1 MTNFEIFAKAVHDKL
16 ASFDHQKLFQSATTF
31 LATRYLAAFPEG
43 SDPIYIT
50 NSHHD
55 CTCCKHFVNNLGSV
69 LVINDDLTLDSI
81 WNVPNLPYP
90 YDVVAAAMHKQV
102 TKAGI
107 LAPYYT
113 TMVSY
118 GAQTERQHL
127 QDGTVKTWHH
137 FYGSVPKPCIRP
149 DLEESGKQV
158 TNAQTLRRALEEL
171 TQDAVVTVID
181 LIESNTIYRGAEYAK
196 TAKAFQNLQ
205 ADYRNLATTNNELAY
220 NLIWKHC
227 TSPDASIRNTAIGSL
242 LVDLSDGHD
251 LESAVAAYEAKVAPE
266 NYKRTT
272 ALITPAMVKLAVA
285 KIAELGIEPQL
296 HRRLANKQD
305 LKVSNLLWVNRPT
318 KANLQ
323 SGLEQTLM
331 KLAKAPTFK
340 TKPEGDEISMVDFV
354 SNVLPKASKVQVMF
368 APEHVP
374 NLVTLTCA
382 QDRSE
387 TPTLFKWN
395 NDFAWAYRGGL
406 ADSSIRQLV
415 KAAGGATDAALRIS
429 LAWHNADDLDL
440 HVRNP
445 RGTSVY
451 HAMRCNGGGTLDV
464 DAHRMGYQRK
474 SADEV
479 LTPVENVVYQNL
491 LDGAYLVTVFNYKRM
506 ETRDQGFTVEVEVG
520 GKVVHYT
527 SEKNCDMVDMLQIAI
542 KDGQLVG
549 ITTAA
554 GVKESV
560 MEQEVWNLKTS
571 TFVDVTSVMRSPNFW
586 DGEVG
591 NEHLF
596 FTLEGCKVSE
606 RVHGLFNEFLRPE
619 LAEHRKVFEHLG
631 DTYKCE
637 PVDDQLSGLGFS
649 MTKAAKV
656 TFAVTSEGGKKLYDI
671 VV

>member
-1 MTNFEIFAKAVHDKL
+1 MTNFEIFSKAVHDKL
-16 ASFDHQKLFQSATTF
+16 ASFGHQKLFRSAITHP
-31 LATRYLAAFPEG
+31 AQRYLAAFPEG

-69 LVINDDLTLDSI
+69 LVINDDLTLDSV

-113 TMVSY
+113 PMASY
-118 GAQTERQHL
+118 GAQTSRQRL
-127 QDGTVKTWHH
+127 PDGTAKTWHH
-137 FYGSVPKPCIRP
+137 FYGNVPQFSTRP
-149 DLEESGKQV
+149 DLKEGGEQA

-171 TQDAVVTVID
+171 TASAVVTVID
-181 LIESNTIYRGAEYAK
+181 LIESNAIYRGAEYAK
-196 TAKAFQNLQ
+196 SVKAFQNLH
-205 ADYRNLATTNNELAY
+205 ADYRKLATTNGAPE
-220 NLIWKHC
+220 NLIWKNC
-227 TSPDASIRNTAIGSL
+227 TNSVANIRNTAIGSL
-242 LVDLSDGHD
+242 LVDLSEGRE
-251 LESAVAAYEAKVAPE
+251 LEAAVAAYEAKVAPE

-272 ALITPAMVKLAVA
+272 ALITPAMVRLAVA

-305 LKVSNLLWVNRPT
+305 LKVINLLWVNRPT

-382 QDRSE
+382 QDHSE
-387 TPTLFKWN
+387 QPTLFKWN

-406 ADSSIRQLV
+406 ADSSIKQLV

-464 DAHRMGYQRK
+464 DAHRMGYHRK

-491 LDGAYLVTVFNYKRM
+491 LDGTYLVSVSNYQRM
-506 ETRDQGFTVEVEVG
+506 ETRDQGFTVEVEIG
-520 GKVVHYT
+520 GKVMHYT
-527 SEKNCDMVDMLQIAI
+527 SEKNCDMEHMLQITV
-542 KDGQLVG
+542 KDNQLVSV
-549 ITTAA
+549 TAA
-554 GVKESV
+554 SGVKESA
-560 MEQEVWNLKTS
+560 MEQEVWNLQTG

-637 PVDDQLSGLGFS
+637 PLDDQLSGLGFS
-649 MTKAAKV
+649 MMKAAKV
-656 TFAVTSEGGKKLYDI
+656 TFSVTSEGGKKLYD
-671 VV
+671 VVV

>member
-16 ASFDHQKLFQSATTF
+16 VSFTHQKLFQSAITHP
-31 LATRYLAAFPEG
+31 AQRYLAAFPEG
-43 SDPIYIT
+43 TDPVYVT
-50 NSHHD
+50 NSYHN
-55 CTCCKHFVNNLGSV
+55 CTCCKHFVANLGSV

-81 WNVPNLPYP
+81 WNVPDLPYP
-90 YDVVAAAMHKQV
+90 YDVVASAMHEQV

-107 LAPYYT
+107 LAPYYSP
-113 TMVSY
+113 MASY
-118 GAQTERQHL
+118 GAQTTQQLL

-137 FYGSVPKPCIRP
+137 FYGDVPQQHIRP
-149 DLEESGKQV
+149 DLEESGKQIMS
-158 TNAQTLRRALEEL
+158 AKTLRRALEEL
-171 TQDAVVTVID
+171 TTSAVVTVID
-181 LIESNTIYRGAEYAK
+181 LIEDNAIYRGAEYAK
-196 TAKAFQNLQ
+196 VVKEFQTLHS
-205 ADYRNLATTNNELAY
+205 DYRTLASTKNELAY
-220 NLIWKHC
+220 NLIWKNC
-227 TSPDASIRNTAIGSL
+227 TSPVASIRNTAIGSL
-242 LVDLSDGHD
+242 LVDLSDGRD
-251 LESAVAAYEAKVAPE
+251 LESAVAAYELKVAPE

-305 LKVSNLLWVNRPT
+305 LKVNNLLWVNRQT
-318 KANLQ
+318 ANLQ

-331 KLAKAPTFK
+331 KLAKAPTSK
-340 TKPEGDEISMVDFV
+340 TKPKGDEISMADFV
-354 SNVLPKASKVQVMF
+354 SSVLPQASKVQVLF
-368 APEHVP
+368 APEHVQ

-382 QDRSE
+382 KDRSE
-387 TPTLFKWN
+387 PSTLFKWN

-406 ADSSIRQLV
+406 ADSSIKQLV

-440 HVRNP
+440 YVRNP
-445 RGTSVY
+445 RGETVF
-451 HAMRCNGGGTLDV
+451 HASRRNGGGTLDV
-464 DAHRMGYQRK
+464 DAHRLGYRRK

-491 LDGAYLVTVFNYKRM
+491 MDGTYLVTVLNYKRM

-520 GKVVHYT
+520 GKVMHFT
-527 SEKNCDMVDMLQIAI
+527 SEKNANMADMLNITI
-542 KDGQLVG
+542 KGGELVRV
-549 ITTAA
+549 TAAA
-554 GVKESV
+554 GVEESTLN
-560 MEQEVWNLKTS
+560 QEAWNLKTG

-656 TFAVTSEGGKKLYDI
+656 TFEVTSEGGKKLYH
-671 VV
+671 VVV

>member
-1 MTNFEIFAKAVHDKL
+1 MANPEINFEIFARAVHDKL
-16 ASFDHQKLFQSATTF
+16 VSLTHRKLFQSAVTDP
-31 LATRYLAAFPEG
+31 AQRYLAAFPEG
-43 SDPIYIT
+43 TDPVYVT
-50 NSHHD
+50 NSYHN
-55 CTCCKHFVNNLGSV
+55 CTCCKHFVANLGTV
-69 LVINDDLTLDSI
+69 VVINDDLTLDSI
-81 WNVPNLPYP
+81 WNVPNLPHP
-90 YDVVAAAMHKQV
+90 YDVVAAAMHKEV
-102 TKAGI
+102 TEAGI
-107 LAPYYT
+107 RAPYYT
-113 TMVSY
+113 PFASY
-118 GAQTERQHL
+118 GAQTSRQRL
-127 QDGTVKTWHH
+127 KGGVVKTWQH
-137 FYGSVPKPCIRP
+137 FYGNVPQFSTRR
-149 DLEESGKQV
+149 DLKESGEQIMAAK
-158 TNAQTLRRALEEL
+158 TLRRVLEEL
-171 TQDAVVTVID
+171 TTSAVATVID
-181 LIESNTIYRGAEYAK
+181 LIESSTIYRGVEYAK
-196 TAKAFQNLQ
+196 VVKGFQDLQ
-205 ADYRNLATTNNELAY
+205 EDYLKIAAPD
-220 NLIWKHC
+220 NLIWKNC
-227 TSPDASIRNTAIGSL
+227 TSPVATIRNTAIGSL
-242 LVDLSDGHD
+242 LVDLSDGRD

-272 ALITPAMVKLAVA
+272 GLITPAMVKLAVA
-285 KIAELGIEPQL
+285 KITELGIEPQL

-305 LKVSNLLWVNRPT
+305 LKVNNLLWVNRPT

-331 KLAKAPTFK
+331 KLAKAPTSK
-340 TKPEGDEISMVDFV
+340 TKPKWDEISMADFV
-354 SNVLPKASKVQVMF
+354 SNVLPQASKVQVLF

-387 TPTLFKWN
+387 PPTLFKWN

-406 ADSSIRQLV
+406 ADSSIKQLV

-445 RGTSVY
+445 RGETVF
-451 HAMRCNGGGTLDV
+451 HGARRVGGGTLDV
-464 DAHRMGYQRK
+464 DAHRMGYLRK

-479 LTPVENVVYQNL
+479 LTPVENVVYRNL
-491 LDGAYLVTVFNYKRM
+491 LDGTYEVTVYNYKRM
-506 ETRDQGFTVEVEVG
+506 EARDQGFTIEVEIG
-520 GKVVHYT
+520 GKVMHYA
-527 SEKNCDMVDMLQIAI
+527 SEKNVNMMDML
-542 KDGQLVG
+542 G
-549 ITTAA
+549 ITVKSGELVSVTAA
-554 GVKESV
+554 EGVKESTLN
-560 MEQEVWNLKTS
+560 QEVWNLKTG

-649 MTKAAKV
+649 MTKASKV
-656 TFAVTSEGGKKLYDI
+656 TFEVTSEGGKKLYH
-671 VV
+671 VVV

>member
-1 MTNFEIFAKAVHDKL
+1 MTNFEIFSKAVHDKL
-16 ASFDHQKLFQSATTF
+16 ASLTHRKLFQSAITF
-31 LATRYLAAFPEG
+31 PAQRYLAEFPEG
-43 SDPIYIT
+43 TDPLYIT
-50 NSHHD
+50 NTEHD
-55 CTCCKHFVNNLGSV
+55 CTCCKHFVNNLGSI

-90 YDVVAAAMHKQV
+90 YDVVAAAMHDQV
-102 TKAGI
+102 TKAGV

-113 TMVSY
+113 PMASY
-118 GAQTERQHL
+118 GAQSTKQLL
-127 QDGTVKTWHH
+127 QDGTAKTWHH
-137 FYGSVPKPCIRP
+137 FYGDVPQQHIRP
-149 DLEESGKQV
+149 DLEEGGKQV
-158 TNAQTLRRALEEL
+158 TSAQTLRRALEEL
-171 TQDAVVTVID
+171 TSSAIATVVD
-181 LIESNTIYRGAEYAK
+181 LIESNAIYRGAEYAK
-196 TAKAFQNLQ
+196 VVKEFQNLQ
-205 ADYRNLATTNNELAY
+205 ADYRTHTPELAY
-220 NLIWKHC
+220 NLIWKNC
-227 TSPDASIRNTAIGSL
+227 TSNVASIRNTAIGTL
-242 LVDLSDGHD
+242 LVDLSEGRE
-251 LESAVAAYEAKVAPE
+251 LEAAVAAYEAKVAPE

-272 ALITPAMVKLAVA
+272 ALITPAMVRLAVA

-323 SGLEQTLM
+323 SGLEQSLM
-331 KLAKAPTFK
+331 KLAKVPTIK
-340 TKPEGDEISMVDFV
+340 TKPEGSEISMADFITD
-354 SNVLPKASKVQVMF
+354 VLPQASKVQVMF

-387 TPTLFKWN
+387 PPTLFKWN

-406 ADSSIRQLV
+406 ADSSIKQLV

-464 DAHRMGYQRK
+464 DAHRMGYRRK

-491 LDGAYLVTVFNYKRM
+491 LDGTYLVMVFNYERM

-520 GKVVHYT
+520 GKVMHYT
-527 SEKNCDMVDMLQIAI
+527 SEKNGSIERMLQIAI
-542 KDGQLVG
+542 KDGQLAG
-549 ITTAA
+549 ITAAA

-560 MEQEVWNLKTS
+560 MEKEVWNLKTG

-631 DTYKCE
+631 DTYKCD

-656 TFAVTSEGGKKLYDI
+656 TFAVTSEGGKKLYD
-671 VV
+671 VVV

>member
-1 MTNFEIFAKAVHDKL
+1 MFEIFSKAVHDKL
-16 ASFDHQKLFQSATTF
+16 VSFGHQKLFQSAITHP
-31 LATRYLAAFPEG
+31 AQQYLAAFPEG
-43 SDPIYIT
+43 TDPIYIT
-50 NSHHD
+50 NSFHD

-113 TMVSY
+113 PMASY
-118 GAQTERQHL
+118 GAQTSRQRL
-127 QDGTVKTWHH
+127 PDGTAKTWHH
-137 FYGSVPKPCIRP
+137 FYGNVPQFSARP
-149 DLEESGKQV
+149 DLEEGGKQV

-171 TQDAVVTVID
+171 TASAVATVID
-181 LIESNTIYRGAEYAK
+181 LIESNAIYRGAEYAK
-196 TAKAFQNLQ
+196 SVKAFQNLQ
-205 ADYRNLATTNNELAY
+205 ADYRKPATNGAPD
-220 NLIWKHC
+220 NLIWKNC
-227 TSPDASIRNTAIGSL
+227 TSPVANIRNTAIGSL
-242 LVDLSDGHD
+242 LVDLSEGRE
-251 LESAVAAYEAKVAPE
+251 LEAAVAAYEAKVAPE

-285 KIAELGIEPQL
+285 KITELGLEPQL

-305 LKVSNLLWVNRPT
+305 LKVSNLLWVNRQA
-318 KANLQ
+318 ANLQ
-323 SGLEQTLM
+323 SGLEQALM
-331 KLAKAPTFK
+331 KLAKPAKPSKTAPQ
-340 TKPEGDEISMVDFV
+340 GDEISMVDFV
-354 SNVLPKASKVQVMF
+354 SNVLPQASKVQVMF

-406 ADSSIRQLV
+406 ADSSIKQLV

-464 DAHRMGYQRK
+464 DAHRMGYHRK

-491 LDGAYLVTVFNYKRM
+491 LDGTYLVTVFNYKRM
-506 ETRDQGFTVEVEVG
+506 ETRDQGFTVEVEIG
-520 GKVVHYT
+520 GKVMHYT
-527 SEKNCDMVDMLQIAI
+527 SEKNCDMERMLQITV
-542 KDGQLVG
+542 KDDQLVSV
-549 ITTAA
+549 TAA
-554 GVKESV
+554 SGVKESA
-560 MEQEVWNLKTS
+560 MEQEVWNLQTG

-637 PVDDQLSGLGFS
+637 PLDDQLSGLGFS

-656 TFAVTSEGGKKLYDI
+656 TFSVTSEGGKKLYD
-671 VV
+671 VVV

>member
-1 MTNFEIFAKAVHDKL
+1 MFEIFSKAVHDKL
-16 ASFDHQKLFQSATTF
+16 VSLTHRKLFQSAITDP
-31 LATRYLAAFPEG
+31 AQRYLAAFLEG
-43 SDPIYIT
+43 TDPIYIT
-50 NSHHD
+50 NTEHD

-90 YDVVAAAMHKQV
+90 YDVVASAMHEQV

-113 TMVSY
+113 PMASY
-118 GAQTERQHL
+118 GAKTSRQLL
-127 QDGTVKTWHH
+127 QDGTAKTWHH
-137 FYGSVPKPCIRP
+137 FYGDVPQQHIRP

-158 TNAQTLRRALEEL
+158 TSAQTLRRALEEL
-171 TQDAVVTVID
+171 THEAVVTVIE
-181 LIESNTIYRGAEYAK
+181 LIESNAIYRGAEYAK
-196 TAKAFQNLQ
+196 TVKAFQNLQ
-205 ADYRNLATTNNELAY
+205 ADYRKLATTNNELAY

-227 TSPDASIRNTAIGSL
+227 TDPVANIRNTAIGTL
-242 LVDLSDGHD
+242 LVDLSEGRE
-251 LESAVAAYEAKVAPE
+251 LEAAVAAYEAKVAPE

-272 ALITPAMVKLAVA
+272 ALITPAMVRLAVA
-285 KIAELGIEPQL
+285 KITELGIEPQL

-305 LKVSNLLWVNRPT
+305 LKVSNLLWVNRQA
-318 KANLQ
+318 ANLQ
-323 SGLEQTLM
+323 SGLEQSLM
-331 KLAKAPTFK
+331 KLAKAPTIK
-340 TKPEGDEISMVDFV
+340 TKPEGSEISMADFITD
-354 SNVLPKASKVQVMF
+354 VLPKASKVQVMF

-387 TPTLFKWN
+387 PPTLFKWN

-406 ADSSIRQLV
+406 ADSSIKQLV

-440 HVRNP
+440 RVRNP
-445 RGTSVY
+445 RRTSVY

-464 DAHRMGYQRK
+464 DAHRMGYRRK
-474 SADEV
+474 IADEV

-491 LDGAYLVTVFNYKRM
+491 LDGTYLVSVSNFMRM
-506 ETRDQGFTVEVEVG
+506 ETRDQGFTVEVEIG
-520 GKVVHYT
+520 GKVMHYT
-527 SEKNCDMVDMLQIAI
+527 SDKNCDMERMLQITV
-542 KDGQLVG
+542 KDDRLVSV
-549 ITTAA
+549 IAA
-554 GVKESV
+554 SGVKESV
-560 MEQEVWNLKTS
+560 MEQEVWNLQTG

-637 PVDDQLSGLGFS
+637 QSADDQLSGLGFS

-656 TFAVTSEGGKKLYDI
+656 TFSVTSEGGKKLYD
-671 VV
+671 VVV

>member
-1 MTNFEIFAKAVHDKL
+1 MFEIFAKAVHDKL
-16 ASFDHQKLFQSATTF
+16 ASFGHQKLFQSAITHP
-31 LATRYLAAFPEG
+31 AQRYLAAFPEG
-43 SDPIYIT
+43 TDPIYIT
-50 NSHHD
+50 NTEHD

-69 LVINDDLTLDSI
+69 LVINDDLTLDSV

-113 TMVSY
+113 TMASY
-118 GAQTERQHL
+118 GAQSSRQLL
-127 QDGTVKTWHH
+127 QDGTAKTWHH
-137 FYGSVPKPCIRP
+137 FYGNVPQFSTRP
-149 DLEESGKQV
+149 DLKESGEQV

-171 TQDAVVTVID
+171 TQGAVVTVID
-181 LIESNTIYRGAEYAK
+181 LIESNAIYRGAEYAK
-196 TAKAFQNLQ
+196 TVKAFQNLQ
-205 ADYRNLATTNNELAY
+205 ADYRKLATTNNKLAY
-220 NLIWKHC
+220 NLIWKNC
-227 TSPDASIRNTAIGSL
+227 TNNVANIRNTAIGTL
-242 LVDLSDGHD
+242 LVDLSEGRE
-251 LESAVAAYEAKVAPE
+251 LEAAVAAYEAKVAPE

-272 ALITPAMVKLAVA
+272 ALITPAMVRLAVT

-305 LKVSNLLWVNRPT
+305 LKVSNLLWVNRQA
-318 KANLQ
+318 ANLQ

-331 KLAKAPTFK
+331 KLAKAPTIK
-340 TKPEGDEISMVDFV
+340 TKPEGSEISMADFITD
-354 SNVLPKASKVQVMF
+354 VLPKASKVQVMF

-387 TPTLFKWN
+387 PPTLFKWN

-406 ADSSIRQLV
+406 ADSSIKRLV

-440 HVRNP
+440 FVRNP
-445 RGTSVY
+445 RGETVY
-451 HAMRCNGGGTLDV
+451 HVARRNGGGTLDV

-491 LDGAYLVTVFNYKRM
+491 LDGTYLVSVINYKRM
-506 ETRDQGFTVEVEVG
+506 EARDQGFTVEVEIG
-520 GKVVHYT
+520 GTVLHYT
-527 SEKNCDMVDMLQIAI
+527 SEKNVNMADML
-542 KDGQLVG
+542 G
-549 ITTAA
+549 ITVKGGELVSVTTAE
-554 GVKESV
+554 GVQESTLN
-560 MEQEVWNLKTS
+560 QEVWNLKTG

-631 DTYKCE
+631 DTYKCDL
-637 PVDDQLSGLGFS
+637 VDDQLSGIGFS

-656 TFAVTSEGGKKLYDI
+656 TFAVTSEGGKKLYD
-671 VV
+671 VVV

>member
-16 ASFDHQKLFQSATTF
+16 VSFGHQKLFQSAATN
-31 LATRYLAAFPEG
+31 LAQRYLAAFPEG
-43 SDPIYIT
+43 TDPIYIT
-50 NSHHD
+50 NSFHD
-55 CTCCKHFVNNLGSV
+55 CTCCKHFVNNLGSI
-69 LVINDDLTLDSI
+69 LVINDDLTLDSV

-90 YDVVAAAMHKQV
+90 YDVVASAMHREV
-102 TKAGI
+102 TEAGI
-107 LAPYYT
+107 RAPYYT
-113 TMVSY
+113 PEASY
-118 GAQTERQHL
+118 GAQTSRQHL

-137 FYGSVPKPCIRP
+137 FYGNVPKPCVRP
-149 DLEESGKQV
+149 DLKESGEQIMSAK
-158 TNAQTLRRALEEL
+158 TLLRALEEL
-171 TQDAVVTVID
+171 TQDAVATVID
-181 LIESNTIYRGAEYAK
+181 LIESNTIYRGVEYAK
-196 TAKAFQNLQ
+196 VVKGFQDLQ
-205 ADYRNLATTNNELAY
+205 EDYRKLAAPD
-220 NLIWKHC
+220 NLIWKNC
-227 TSPDASIRNTAIGSL
+227 TSPVASIRNTAIGSL
-242 LVDLSDGHD
+242 LVDLSDGRD
-251 LESAVAAYEAKVAPE
+251 LESAVAAYELKVAPE

-285 KIAELGIEPQL
+285 KITELGIEPQL

-305 LKVSNLLWVNRPT
+305 LKVNNLLWVNRPT
-318 KANLQ
+318 KANL
-323 SGLEQTLM
+323 SSDLEQTLM
-331 KLAKAPTFK
+331 KLAKPAKPSKTAPQ
-340 TKPEGDEISMVDFV
+340 GDEISMADFV
-354 SNVLPKASKVQVMF
+354 SSVLPQASKVQIMF
-368 APEHVP
+368 APEHVK

-387 TPTLFKWN
+387 PSTLFKWN

-406 ADSSIRQLV
+406 TDSSIKQLV

-440 HVRNP
+440 YVSNP
-445 RGTSVY
+445 RGATVY
-451 HAMRCNGGGTLDV
+451 HASRSCGGGTLDV
-464 DAHRMGYQRK
+464 DAHRRGYHRK

-491 LDGAYLVTVFNYKRM
+491 LDGTYEVSVSNFKRM
-506 ETRDQGFTVEVEVG
+506 ETRDQGFTVEVEIG
-520 GKVVHYT
+520 GMVMHFT
-527 SEKNCDMVDMLQIAI
+527 SEKNANMADMLNITI
-542 KDGQLVG
+542 KGGELVRV
-549 ITTAA
+549 TAAA
-554 GVKESV
+554 GVEESTLN
-560 MEQEVWNLKTS
+560 QEAWNLKTG
-571 TFVDVTSVMRSPNFW
+571 TFVNVTSVMRSPNFW

-656 TFAVTSEGGKKLYDI
+656 TFSVTSEGGKKLYD
-671 VV
+671 VVV

>member
-1 MTNFEIFAKAVHDKL
+1 MTNFEIFSKAVHDKL
-16 ASFDHQKLFQSATTF
+16 VSLTHRKLFQSAITDP
-31 LATRYLAAFPEG
+31 AQRYLAAFPEG
-43 SDPIYIT
+43 TDPLYIT
-50 NSHHD
+50 NTTHD
-55 CTCCKHFVNNLGSV
+55 CTCCKHFVKNLGSI

-90 YDVVAAAMHKQV
+90 YDVVAAAMHDQV
-102 TKAGI
+102 AKAGV

-113 TMVSY
+113 PMASY
-118 GAQTERQHL
+118 GAQTSRQLL
-127 QDGTVKTWHH
+127 QDGTAKTWHH
-137 FYGSVPKPCIRP
+137 FYGDVPQQHIRP
-149 DLEESGKQV
+149 DLEESGKQL
-158 TNAQTLRRALEEL
+158 TSAHTLQRALEEL
-171 TQDAVVTVID
+171 THEAVVTVVE
-181 LIESNTIYRGAEYAK
+181 LIENNAIYRGAEYAK
-196 TAKAFQNLQ
+196 AVKEFQNLH
-205 ADYRNLATTNNELAY
+205 ADYRTLTPELRY
-220 NLIWKHC
+220 NFIWKHC
-227 TSPDASIRNTAIGSL
+227 TDPVANIRNTAIGTL
-242 LVDLSDGHD
+242 LVDLSDGRE
-251 LESAVAAYEAKVAPE
+251 LEAAVAAYEAKVAPE
-266 NYKRTT
+266 NYKRSTS
-272 ALITPAMVKLAVA
+272 LITPAMVRLAVA

-323 SGLEQTLM
+323 SGLEQSLM
-331 KLAKAPTFK
+331 KLAKAPTIK
-340 TKPEGDEISMVDFV
+340 TKPEGSEISMADFITD
-354 SNVLPKASKVQVMF
+354 VLPKASKVQVMF

-387 TPTLFKWN
+387 PPTLFKWN

-406 ADSSIRQLV
+406 ADSSIKQLV

-464 DAHRMGYQRK
+464 DAHWMGYRRK

-491 LDGAYLVTVFNYKRM
+491 LDGTYLVTVFNYKRM

-520 GKVVHYT
+520 GKVMHYT
-527 SEKNCDMVDMLQIAI
+527 SEKNESIERVLQIAI
-542 KDGQLVG
+542 KDEQLAG
-549 ITTAA
+549 ITAAA
-554 GVKESV
+554 GVTESA
-560 MEQEVWNLKTS
+560 MEQEVWNLKTG

-631 DTYKCE
+631 DTYKCGL
-637 PVDDQLSGLGFS
+637 VDDQLSGLGFS

-656 TFAVTSEGGKKLYDI
+656 TFAVTSEGGKKLYG
-671 VV
+671 VVV